1 MFFFTSSDY
10 SDPQQGRRTE
20 EKKIKGFMTSIE
32 ASREGKRDKRVERE
46 KEKIES
52 IRQDEGSGRE
62 HTIAVGVQMRKRM
75 DKDQV

>member
-1 MFFFTSSDY
+1 
-10 SDPQQGRRTE
+10 
-20 EKKIKGFMTSIE
+20 MTSIE

-62 HTIAVGVQMRKRM
+62 HTIVVGVQIRKRM
-75 DKDQV
+75 DKDQVVLVATVGRFQFCSDTQLFV